1 METMDDQELKG
12 RLAELK
18 ETWRIPRDPPLDQI
32 WQAVEARVFPAE
44 VHRTPSRWVRTLLPL
59 AATLLLGFGL
69 GQVSPA
75 LLRKPAPITATQA
88 RSDRS
93 SGPGET
99 PGRAVSEAAPFVGVA
114 TDYLERVTALLVT
127 LTDANH
133 RGGQPTEY
141 STAQA
146 RDLLVTTRLL
156 LDSPQASDP
165 HLQVLLNDLEL
176 VLAQIVRLPRRAAAP
191 DVYLIDQAVDQRE
204 VLPRLREML
213 AENSTSQP

>member
-1 METMDDQELKG
+1 MDDQELER

-18 ETWRIPRDPPLDQI
+18 ETWRIPRDPPLDEI
-32 WQAVEARVFPAE
+32 WQAVDAKVFPAQ
-44 VHRTPSRWVRTLLPL
+44 VRRAPSRWVRTLLPL
-59 AATLLLGFGL
+59 AATLVLGFGL

-75 LLRKPAPITATQA
+75 LRRGPAANPATTAL
-88 RSDRS
+88 SES
-93 SGPGET
+93 SSEGGAAMRTVGED
-99 PGRAVSEAAPFVGVA
+99 APFVGVA

-127 LTDANH
+127 LAEANR
-133 RGGQPTEY
+133 RGGQQVEY

-156 LDSPQASDP
+156 LDSPQARDP
-165 HLQVLLNDLEL
+165 HLQALLADLEL
-176 VLAQIVRLPRRAAAP
+176 VLAQIVRLPARAAAP
-191 DVYLIDQAVDQRE
+191 DVYLIDQALDQRE